1 MNLLTYHRILLGNE
15 PLLEGELISA
25 YHQPGFQIRPGLAY
39 RIKPQDPLA
48 NTYQFGLGANLYL
61 TERFGLGGA
70 GYYVFQPG
78 TGQGRFVYSV
88 EGSLRVLEGLWFNL
102 GYSFGE
108 TLLQPEGLYL
118 RLDFFG
124 GSR

>member
-1 MNLLTYHRILLGNE
+1 LTYH
-15 PLLEGELISA
+15 
-25 YHQPGFQIRPGLAY
+25 QPSFQIRPGFAY
-39 RIKPQDPLA
+39 RIKPQDPAA
-48 NTYQFGLGANLYL
+48 NTYQFSLGSNLYL
-61 TERFGLGGA
+61 GRTFGLGGA
-70 GYYVFQPG
+70 LYYILQPG
-78 TGQGRFVYSV
+78 TGQDRLVYSV